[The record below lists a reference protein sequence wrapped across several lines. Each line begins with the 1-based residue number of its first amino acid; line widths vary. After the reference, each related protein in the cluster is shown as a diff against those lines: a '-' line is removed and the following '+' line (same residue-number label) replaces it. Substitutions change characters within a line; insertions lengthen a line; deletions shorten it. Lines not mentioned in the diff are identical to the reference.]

1 MYEAAGEASNSE
13 RPGVMGKYTVHR
25 IFRNIYL
32 QYEKNIVIKQTKNI
46 MSTNV
51 QQPKSQKS
59 LFLSTSEAQS
69 LDSDKKLSK

>member
-32 QYEKNIVIKQTKNI
+32 QYEKNIVIKQKKH
-46 MSTNV
+46 NV
-51 QQPKSQKS
+51 NQRATTQVPKV
-59 LFLSTSEAQS
+59 LIPLY
-69 LDSDKKLSK
+69 

>member
-1 MYEAAGEASNSE
+1 
-13 RPGVMGKYTVHR
+13 
-25 IFRNIYL
+25 
-32 QYEKNIVIKQTKNI
+32 

>member
-32 QYEKNIVIKQTKNI
+32 QYEKNIVNSYQTKK
-46 MSTNV
+46 T
-51 QQPKSQKS
+51 
-59 LFLSTSEAQS
+59 
-69 LDSDKKLSK
+69 